1 MITYEEILERI
12 YAKGF
17 FKVGN
22 KPDLFVDKR
31 TRLRLK
37 KAYGVDSIKMP
48 LGYYSRTGRIIVVF
62 DDIVNMYSE
71 GFAEKIVNMYRVICH
86 ESLHAQHD
94 MDNDKYLSD
103 KEYKRHVE
111 AMVNAKTVLFIK
123 ENFSMILSDI
133 AKSSKTGK
141 LSNISKYR
149 ATCLLNKIYHDF
161 FDINKLASE
170 FKYKEV

>member
-1 MITYEEILERI
+1 MVTYEEILEKL
-12 YAKGF
+12 YKVGF
-17 FKVGN
+17 FKVGD

-31 TRLRLK
+31 TRVKLN
-37 KAYGVDSIKMP
+37 KAYGIDYIEMP
-48 LGYYSRTGRIIVVF
+48 LGYYSSTGKIVVF
-62 DDIVNMYSE
+62 DDIVNMHSE
-71 GFAEKIVNMYRVICH
+71 GFAEKIVQMYRVICH

-94 MDNDKYLSD
+94 IDDDKYLSD

-141 LSNISKYR
+141 LSNLSKYR
-149 ATCLLNKIYHDF
+149 ATCLMNKIYHDF

-170 FKYKEV
+170 FKYKEEV